1 MNAEDLIYQ
10 NCKDGMFVAELR
22 KRSCVK
28 FINELRENQL
38 ILITRKG
45 KIKLTPKGKIA
56 RNMGLS
62 NYLKLDKTEKEFLT
76 RETSELKSENVG
88 LMMVFG
94 GLLLSFFFVM
104 GYWFLDF

>member
-1 MNAEDLIYQ
+1 MEDQIYQ
-10 NCKDGMFVAELR
+10 NCKDGMFVSDLR

-45 KIKLTPKGKIA
+45 KIKLTTRGKIA

-62 NYLKLDKTEKEFLT
+62 NYLKLDKSEKDFLC
-76 RETSELKSENVG
+76 RETSELRSENVG

-94 GLLLSFFFVM
+94 GLLLSFVFVV
-104 GYWFLDF
+104 GYWFFNF